1 MKKELFFLSI
11 VTSFVFMSCNNH
23 TDRVVA
29 EAYYHKL
36 YASELSQMLPTG
48 LSAKDSAEIA
58 AQYIEQWLMEQVI
71 LHEANRVLP
80 MEEKKFKKEIE
91 NYKQL
96 LTQQKFWEYV
106 LPNDSLFQVKDE
118 EVQKTIAH
126 AHTNFVNEK
135 EIVKIN
141 YVKLGTNSPI
151 QNKVKNILF
160 DEENRLL
167 EKHQLE
173 VLCSDSI
180 EYYID
185 DDTWLFW
192 EDIQLEVNIDL
203 PKNYDFAQPLIIE
216 KYHDNSCYLIVILD
230 YKSEQTGEDSRDYFE
245 SVRSM
250 LIQQRKN
257 DWIKQK
263 MQQLYKQAEKE
274 KKISK

>member
-11 VTSFVFMSCNNH
+11 VTSLVFMSCNNH

-36 YASELSQMLPTG
+36 YASELSQMLPAG

-203 PKNYDFAQPLIIE
+203 PKNYDFAQPFIIE